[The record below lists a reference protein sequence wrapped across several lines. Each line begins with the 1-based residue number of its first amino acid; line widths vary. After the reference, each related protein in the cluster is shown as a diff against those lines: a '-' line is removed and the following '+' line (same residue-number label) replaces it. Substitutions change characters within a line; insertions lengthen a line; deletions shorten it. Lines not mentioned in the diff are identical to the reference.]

1 MCHCLSELYWKYLQ
15 LQEMADNIT
24 EWNIY
29 TAYLECIDELQ
40 CYGINYSTERQL
52 DNLVYSQNNKKQ

>member
-1 MCHCLSELYWKYLQ
+1 MCHLYNLYWKYLQ

-29 TAYLECIDELQ
+29 TAYLNCINELLS
-40 CYGINYSTERQL
+40 YGIYYSTEKQL
-52 DNLVYSQNNKKQ
+52 NNMVYNKKQ